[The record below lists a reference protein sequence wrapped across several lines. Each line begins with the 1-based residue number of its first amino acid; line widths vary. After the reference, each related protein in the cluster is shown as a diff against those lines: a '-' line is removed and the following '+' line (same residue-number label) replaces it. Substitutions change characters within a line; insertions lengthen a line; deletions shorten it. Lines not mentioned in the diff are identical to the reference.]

1 MTIEELFD
9 RFLVSRRAQGVSV
22 ATVAWYRTQV
32 LAFATWHAEQG
43 RPELTPELTEAYL
56 VHLRERPRQQP
67 RRGRQTLAPSSVIS
81 AHRALRAFFAWCV
94 QRRLLTTSPMDG
106 VAIGKQPVIEPRV
119 AGNGEVLAL
128 IRSIPV
134 DDWIGLR
141 DYLIIHVIYYCGLRV
156 GELVQ
161 LTVDSFDLDPANP
174 HLRIP
179 GGKTGAGKVP
189 LLRDVIEAFLAYQM
203 HRPKV
208 DCDRLFVAA
217 WGDFS
222 PRSTGLSEGGV
233 RYMLRL
239 RCAAAGIR
247 YLNPHSFRHG
257 VAMHL
262 LNDKRAD
269 ASLVQRILRHS
280 SIRVTVSTY
289 ARWSDSALGDQFRS
303 ILEDSPRG
311 G

>member
-1 MTIEELFD
+1 MTIEELFS
-9 RFLVSRRAQGVSV
+9 RFLVSRRAQGVST
-22 ATVAWYRTQV
+22 ATIAWYRTQV
-32 LAFATWHAEQG
+32 GAFAAWHAAQG

-56 VHLRERPRQQP
+56 VYLRERPRQQP
-67 RRGRQTLAPSSVIS
+67 RGGRQTLAPSSILS
-81 AHRALRAFFAWCV
+81 AHRALKAFFAWCV
-94 QRRLLTTSPMDG
+94 QRRLLDASPLDG
-106 VAIGKQPVIEPRV
+106 VAVSKPPIIEPRV

-156 GELVQ
+156 GELVR
-161 LTVDSFDLDPANP
+161 LTEDSFVLDPENP
-174 HLRIP
+174 YLRIP

-189 LLRDVIEAFLAYQM
+189 LIRDVIEAFLAYQM
-203 HRPKV
+203 HRPKA
-208 DCDRLFVAA
+208 DTDRLFVAA
-217 WGDFS
+217 WGTFV
-222 PRSTGLSEGGV
+222 PRDAGITEHGV
-233 RYMLRL
+233 RYMLKN

-289 ARWSDSALGDQFRS
+289 ARWSDSALGEQFRS
-303 ILEDSPRG
+303 ILEEGSQG

>member
-9 RFLVSRRAQGVSV
+9 RFLLSRRAQGVSA
-22 ATVAWYRTQV
+22 ATIAGYRTQV
-32 LAFATWHAEQG
+32 LAFAAWHAEQG
-43 RPELTPELTEAYL
+43 RPELTPDLMEAY
-56 VHLRERPRQQP
+56 VVYLRTRPRQSP
-67 RRGRQTLAPSSVIS
+67 RRGRQTLAPSSIVT
-81 AHRALRAFFAWCV
+81 AYRALKAFFAWCV
-94 QRRLLTTSPMDG
+94 KRRLLDHSPMVG
-106 VAIGKQPVIEPRV
+106 VTVAKPPAVEPRV
-119 AGNGEVLAL
+119 ALNAEVAAL

-161 LTVDSFDLDPANP
+161 LTERSFDLSDPTDP
-174 HLRIP
+174 TLRIP

-189 LLRDVIEAFLAYQM
+189 LLRDVVEAFLAYQI
-203 HRPKV
+203 HRPRV

-222 PRSTGLSEGGV
+222 PRTAGLTEKGV
-233 RYMLRL
+233 RYMLRQ
-239 RCAAAGIR
+239 RCEAAGIR

-262 LNDKRAD
+262 LNDRRAD

-280 SIRVTVSTY
+280 SIRTTTGFY
-289 ARWSDSALGDQFRS
+289 ARWSDGALGDQFRS
-303 ILEDSPRG
+303 ILQEGSQ
-311 G
+311 